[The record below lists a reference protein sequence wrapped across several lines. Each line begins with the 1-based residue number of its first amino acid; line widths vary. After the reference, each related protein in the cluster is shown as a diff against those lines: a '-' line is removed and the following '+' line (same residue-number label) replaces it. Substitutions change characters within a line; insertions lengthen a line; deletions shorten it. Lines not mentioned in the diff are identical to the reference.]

1 MINKNK
7 LEFRQVS
14 SKELFVLMRKYHY
27 LHRRV
32 ATKFSYGL
40 YYQNELVGMV
50 TYSPVRISLARS
62 ISDKATKDNTLEL
75 SRLYIKDE
83 VSQTVPNITSEF
95 VGWSLRQLKQQ
106 GNWYIISF
114 ADSGM
119 HHTGAI
125 YQATNFLYCGQT
137 KEGIYCYNGPG
148 KKGGQWERG
157 HHYRFFISRSRKYRY
172 VKFIGSKSFK
182 KYARRELKFELRPYP
197 KHDNQHYRVG
207 DVEERFIRDR
217 KTNKVYPESELLKAF
232 PDYDWDGNEVWKDF
246 YDYKVSSFGRIFSIK
261 SNRYLSPFK
270 HNYSYIDLTING
282 EVKKYSVHR
291 LVATLF
297 IPNPDNLP
305 DVNHIDENRFN
316 NRADNLEWC
325 TAKYNTN
332 YGTAINRIIDTK
344 YKKGLTT
351 PIYAINTKTNKKI
364 FFKSIKQCSKTLGV
378 GERNIK
384 RCLVDHKGSLRNYA
398 FCCKNDYNEATVKKL
413 IAKAKS
419 SSKYERDY
427 IIDGQWVTGS
437 KDAQIALG
445 VTRSSLSSAIRD
457 GRSEVKGHKLIMPT
471 DEQIKQYYLADG
483 TYELED
489 D

>member
-1 MINKNK
+1 M
-7 LEFRQVS
+7 
-14 SKELFVLMRKYHY
+14 
-27 LHRRV
+27 
-32 ATKFSYGL
+32 
-40 YYQNELVGMV
+40 
-50 TYSPVRISLARS
+50 
-62 ISDKATKDNTLEL
+62 
-75 SRLYIKDE
+75 
-83 VSQTVPNITSEF
+83 
-95 VGWSLRQLKQQ
+95 
-106 GNWYIISF
+106 
-114 ADSGM
+114 
-119 HHTGAI
+119 
-125 YQATNFLYCGQT
+125 
-137 KEGIYCYNGPG
+137 
-148 KKGGQWERG
+148 
-157 HHYRFFISRSRKYRY
+157 
-172 VKFIGSKSFK
+172 
-182 KYARRELKFELRPYP
+182 
-197 KHDNQHYRVG
+197 
-207 DVEERFIRDR
+207 EERFIRDR

-232 PDYDWDGNEVWKDF
+232 PDYDWDDNEVWKAF

-351 PIYAINTKTNKKI
+351 PIYAINTKTDKNI
-364 FFKSIKQCSKTLGV
+364 FFKSIKQCSKLLGV

-384 RCLVDHKGSLRNYA
+384 RCLVDHKGSLRNYV
-398 FCCKNDYNEATVKKL
+398 FCYKNDYNEATVKEL
-413 IAKAKS
+413 ISKAKG

-427 IIDGQWVTGS
+427 IIDGQWIKGS
-437 KDAQIALG
+437 KNAQIALG
-445 VTRSSLSSAIRD
+445 VTRSSLSSAIRN

-471 DEQIKQYYLADG
+471 DEQIKQHYLAIDNK
-483 TYELED
+483 
-489 D
+489 